1 MTILF
6 TLPKF
11 YQILWSGL
19 EFSLNNNGNFTSVS
33 GEAELSQIN
42 LYEAYF

>member
-1 MTILF
+1 MAILF
-6 TLPKF
+6 K
-11 YQILWSGL
+11 ILSVWWSGL

-33 GEAELSQIN
+33 GKAELSQIN